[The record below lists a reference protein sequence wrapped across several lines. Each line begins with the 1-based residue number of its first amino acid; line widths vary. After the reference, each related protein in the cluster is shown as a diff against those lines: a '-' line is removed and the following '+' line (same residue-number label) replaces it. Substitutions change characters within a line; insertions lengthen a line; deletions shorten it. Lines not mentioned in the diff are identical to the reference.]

1 MKVELFKRTKITIDE
16 DIPNVTKSERESNW
30 EPSFDFI
37 FNNLA
42 KKPSKKSHNIPNK
55 TNKAK
60 VLRSPFNP

>member
-1 MKVELFKRTKITIDE
+1 MKVELFKRTKITTDE

-42 KKPSKKSHNIPNK
+42 KKPSKKSHNIPK
-55 TNKAK
+55 
-60 VLRSPFNP
+60 